1 MLEKKVSSDGWKRKG
16 KEEEKKKSERERGN
30 TITRTSQQTE
40 RQTDFL
46 SNGKLETNGWFLE
59 EKRVSKR
66 SYTTEERLS
75 NKLPVFFFN
84 YLYLSYYSM
93 LFGCALFLRFSV
105 IRQLPLIF
113 FLLSSGNLG
122 VSRDSQPTQAR
133 NHVIPGTP
141 GGEGRKRS
149 IERESQPASQPA
161 SRLYAG

>member
-1 MLEKKVSSDGWKRKG
+1 MSCIQLRLTLLLLSYIVLIQISIDVSMLEKKYHQMVG
-16 KEEEKKKSERERGN
+16 KEKEKKKKKKRERERGN

-84 YLYLSYYSM
+84 YLYFGYY
-93 LFGCALFLRFSV
+93 FLYTSAVLCFSV
-105 IRQLPLIF
+105 FPLF
-113 FLLSSGNLG
+113 
-122 VSRDSQPTQAR
+122 VSF
-133 NHVIPGTP
+133 H
-141 GGEGRKRS
+141 
-149 IERESQPASQPA
+149 
-161 SRLYAG
+161 